1 MDIGAPE
8 LLIILAI
15 ALLIFG
21 SNKLPKLARS
31 LGQASKEFKA
41 ATSDNWGE
49 ETGKSHAPPTEAAP
63 APASPAEATPAEA
76 APAQPATA
84 STPHA
89 GEPAPAAEPPNG
101 AAPSAAG
108 SSAQ

>member
-31 LGQASKEFKA
+31 LGQASREFKA
-41 ATSDNWGE
+41 ATTE
-49 ETGKSHAPPTEAAP
+49 ILPPDLAAP
-63 APASPAEATPAEA
+63 EPAKPAATSPIPSPAPTAAE
-76 APAQPATA
+76 PATA
-84 STPHA
+84 S
-89 GEPAPAAEPPNG
+89 PAAAATETSSEDGPP
-101 AAPSAAG
+101 PTP
-108 SSAQ
+108 